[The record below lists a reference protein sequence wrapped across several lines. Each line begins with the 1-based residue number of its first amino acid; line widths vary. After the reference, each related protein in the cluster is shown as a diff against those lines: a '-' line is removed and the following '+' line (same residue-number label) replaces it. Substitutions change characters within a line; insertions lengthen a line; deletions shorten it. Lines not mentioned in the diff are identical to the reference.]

1 MGRRSNRP
9 YRRRYMRHPSC
20 MPIEFRRVGARE
32 PLRNELRDISCAG
45 LSFRA
50 QEPLAEGEMVEVR
63 LTVLEHEVSAHG
75 RVAWCHE
82 IERGV
87 WRVGLLLSDGQTGHA
102 VRMVEQL
109 CHIELYREQQ
119 RHKGRQLTT
128 EEAARE
134 WIARYAAGFPRP
146 IDED

>member
-1 MGRRSNRP
+1 MRRRSKRP
-9 YRRRYMRHPSC
+9 YQRRYMRHPSS
-20 MPIEFRRVGARE
+20 MPVEFRRVGAERR
-32 PLRNELRDISCAG
+32 LRNELQDISCAG

-63 LTVLEHEVSAHG
+63 LAVLEHEVSAHG

-82 IERGV
+82 IEPGV

-102 VRMVEQL
+102 VRMIEQL

-119 RHKGRQLTT
+119 RQKGRHLST
-128 EEAARE
+128 EEAAQE
-134 WIARYAAGFPRP
+134 WIARYAAGFPSP